1 MSHDC
6 LANTPIHTLQDST
19 VFENLTKSLIL
30 QHFSFFYIFLRFCY
44 FLAQKL
50 KHETILKH
58 CVFEISVLQKVM
70 NVKNAVGVGKIV
82 NEPPP

>member
-6 LANTPIHTLQDST
+6 LANTPIHTYKMAQCLKISQK
-19 VFENLTKSLIL
+19 V
-30 QHFSFFYIFLRFCY
+30 SFCNIFLHIFLRFCY

-58 CVFEISVLQKVM
+58 CMFEISVLQKVM